1 MGDIVEAR
9 RYEYLVVGSGMGGA
23 TLALELARKDKDVL
37 VLEKGAKESKL
48 GTFRDVLRFGDCN
61 AVTQMPK
68 KSKEGTILWRTFQA
82 GGSTVVSCGNG
93 VRALQPALAEL
104 GIDLEQD
111 FLSIEQ
117 DLNVSPIEERLL
129 SEGSLAIAHAGGE
142 LGLRFEPMPK
152 FIDAEKCDQCGHC
165 VLGCTHGAKWSAF
178 DYLTELESTG
188 AEVVYGAT
196 VESVLSENGKATGVT
211 MSVNGRRCEV
221 RADRV
226 VLAAGGVGTP
236 VILEKSGIEAGEGL
250 FMDLLVNTYASTN
263 GLNLIHEPTMAM
275 VDVQFHEDRGFI
287 LSPFVNHS
295 RGLRV
300 AEAGLSAA
308 SLSDK
313 NLLGIMTK
321 VTDQRVGNVYPDG
334 SFSKPVTPAD
344 RQKLDEGSALSR
356 EILVKAGGDPKSIM
370 VSKVQGAHPGG
381 TAAIGEVVDQNLETR
396 LSGLFCCDASVLP
409 QAPGLPPMLT
419 IGALGKYL
427 ARRLDD

>member
-1 MGDIVEAR
+1 
-9 RYEYLVVGSGMGGA
+9 
-23 TLALELARKDKDVL
+23 
-37 VLEKGAKESKL
+37 
-48 GTFRDVLRFGDCN
+48 
-61 AVTQMPK
+61 
-68 KSKEGTILWRTFQA
+68 
-82 GGSTVVSCGNG
+82 
-93 VRALQPALAEL
+93 
-104 GIDLEQD
+104 
-111 FLSIEQ
+111 
-117 DLNVSPIEERLL
+117 
-129 SEGSLAIAHAGGE
+129 
-142 LGLRFEPMPK
+142 
-152 FIDAEKCDQCGHC
+152 
-165 VLGCTHGAKWSAF
+165 
-178 DYLTELESTG
+178 
-188 AEVVYGAT
+188 
-196 VESVLSENGKATGVT
+196 
-211 MSVNGRRCEV
+211 
-221 RADRV
+221 
-226 VLAAGGVGTP
+226 VGTP